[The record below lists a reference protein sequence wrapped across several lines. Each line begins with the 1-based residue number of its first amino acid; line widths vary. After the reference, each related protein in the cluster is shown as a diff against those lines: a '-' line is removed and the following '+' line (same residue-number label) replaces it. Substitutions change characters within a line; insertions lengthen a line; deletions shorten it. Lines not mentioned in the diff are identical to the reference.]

1 MLLYTPKSDN
11 ISKET
16 VQLAQSEIHDLHMGK
31 TRPTFKATIKV
42 NKMDPLQKEYSP
54 LGENSYNRD
63 ITMSYLKVLNVP
75 TISDIDYYSSEP
87 DKNHLV
93 LDYVDNISHE
103 IQQQELDYEKDRVKF
118 KNTEKLYE
126 ALKSIHVHL
135 NVSEINIYFGGNLSC
150 NHV

>member
-1 MLLYTPKSDN
+1 
-11 ISKET
+11 
-16 VQLAQSEIHDLHMGK
+16 MGK

-63 ITMSYLKVLNVP
+63 ITMSYLKILNVP

-135 NVSEINIYFGGNLSC
+135 NVSEINIYFGGNLSY
-150 NHV
+150 NQV